1 MERAKCSQPHPQRG
15 YYRNPEYLEAKSRRL
30 TLLMRPSL
38 YARLKEYA
46 DGNNASVNEVVSFLV
61 EDGLDRRGSRK

>member
-1 MERAKCSQPHPQRG
+1 
-15 YYRNPEYLEAKSRRL
+15 
-30 TLLMRPSL
+30 MRPSL

-61 EDGLDRRGSRK
+61 EDGLDRRGARK